1 MIEIFYRHNQGISY
15 NFIWVFHGWPE
26 PRCNRKLDWQAH
38 AAIDPRPSDVRC
50 SFPSGSLTCCITTP
64 PQTFW
69 SSRHYPKADRNKP
82 QVLQANDKAAF
93 RLFHF
98 ILSYSQG
105 IQILK
110 QTKITSILSLFSFI
124 LLNISLVICFSSTL
138 FLFLTLVHRDYC

>member
-1 MIEIFYRHNQGISY
+1 MVKYRCDLETHLCYVITSLSSNFSFNELKKKIKCIHLKGRVIEIFYRHNQGISY

-64 PQTFW
+64 PQTLW

-93 RLFHF
+93 
-98 ILSYSQG
+98 
-105 IQILK
+105 
-110 QTKITSILSLFSFI
+110 
-124 LLNISLVICFSSTL
+124 VCSTL
-138 FLFLTLVHRDYC
+138 SFLIVRASKY